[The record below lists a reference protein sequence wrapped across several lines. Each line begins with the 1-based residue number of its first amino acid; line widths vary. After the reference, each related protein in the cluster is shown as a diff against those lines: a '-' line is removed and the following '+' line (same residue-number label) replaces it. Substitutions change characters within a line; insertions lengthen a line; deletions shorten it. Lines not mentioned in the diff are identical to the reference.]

1 MRARTS
7 ILPFVVVEALVLLAI
22 VLPVAHAR
30 SFSERILLGSKA
42 PLLVSFA
49 PDEGRYILL
58 RSLLMV
64 VALQVAFAF
73 RDLYRWNVIM
83 RPQFSVVRL
92 VEGVAIAI
100 IGLPLLYF
108 GLSALDGS
116 LELRGALQRLEI
128 HPGLV
133 LAASGGAFLASYGL
147 RVRWPRWVKRARLA
161 ERVVIAG
168 RGPAVDVAEEQIL
181 RRHDPGI
188 ELIGFLDDTE
198 TPPPHREVL
207 GTPAE
212 AAELASRH
220 DVQRVLVDSS
230 VAIPNDVLL
239 SLRLADVKIQDLPSF
254 YEQFTGRLS
263 VESLSSPELF
273 VTSSAGTGV
282 AYAVVRR
289 LLDLFVASLGLLF
302 ATPLIV
308 LTAIAI
314 KLDSRGP
321 VLYRQER
328 MGRNGH
334 TFTLVKFRSMRTD
347 AEASS
352 GPVWASGDDARVT
365 RVGRWLR
372 KLRIDE
378 VPQLWSVIRNH
389 MSLVGP
395 RPERPF
401 FVDDLEQQ
409 IPHYG
414 QRLIVKPGVTGWAQI
429 NYSYGNTIDDA
440 FIKLQYDLY
449 YVKHRSIALDI
460 AIMLRTVKVVALQQG
475 AV

>member
-1 MRARTS
+1 VKARTS
-7 ILPFVVVEALVLLAI
+7 IIPFVAVEALVLLAI
-22 VLPVAHAR
+22 VIPVAHAR
-30 SFSERILLGSKA
+30 SFVERLLLGSEA

-64 VALQVAFAF
+64 VALQIAFAF

-92 VEGVAIAI
+92 VEGIATVL

-108 GLSALDGS
+108 VFSELDRS
-116 LELRGALQRLEI
+116 FELRGTLLRLEI
-128 HPGLV
+128 HPMLV
-133 LAASGGAFLASYGL
+133 LAASGGAFLAGYGL
-147 RVRWPRWVKRARLA
+147 RVRWPRWVRRSRLA
-161 ERVVIAG
+161 ERVVILG
-168 RGPAVDVAEEQIL
+168 RGPAVDVAEEEIL

-188 ELIGFLDDTE
+188 DLIGFLDQADAPATQ
-198 TPPPHREVL
+198 RELL
-207 GTPAE
+207 GTFKE
-212 AAELASRH
+212 AAEIAKRH
-220 DVQRVLVDSS
+220 GVQRVLVGNSAQLS
-230 VAIPNDVLL
+230 NSELL
-239 SLRLADVKIQDLPSF
+239 ALRKADVKIQHLSEF
-254 YEQFTGRLS
+254 YEQFTGRIS
-263 VESLSSPELF
+263 VENLSSPDLF
-273 VTSSAGTGV
+273 VTSAAGTGIGNSV
-282 AYAVVRR
+282 ISR
-289 LLDLFVASLGLLF
+289 LIDLVVASLGLLL
-302 ATPLIV
+302 AAPLCL
-308 LTAIAI
+308 LTALAI
-314 KLDSRGP
+314 KLESRGP

-328 MGRNGH
+328 IGRNGH
-334 TFTLVKFRSMRTD
+334 VFTLVKFRSMRTD
-347 AEASS
+347 AEAAS
-352 GPVWASGDDARVT
+352 GPVWAQGDDTRIT

-378 VPQLWSVIRNH
+378 LPQLWSVVRND

-401 FVDDLEQQ
+401 FVDELERQ
-409 IPHYG
+409 IPHYR

-429 NYSYGNTIDDA
+429 NYSYGNTVDDA

-460 AIMLRTVKVVALQQG
+460 AILLRTIKVVALQRG